1 MKNLKYIIT
10 ILAIAVVAVSCETNF
25 DDFNEDRLAVVGLTS
40 AVGGPNAVV
49 PVGGALSKEINVYVS
64 DVSSTE
70 RSFGVTVD
78 NEITE
83 LGSENY
89 VIGSAVIP
97 ANQRTGTLTVTFN
110 DVNLSST
117 FQPVRLKIDNSTG
130 NVVSGGQL
138 TLQVRRAN

>member
-25 DDFNEDRLAVVGLTS
+25 DDVNDDRLAVVGLTS
-40 AVGGPNAVV
+40 AVGGPNAIV
-49 PVGGALSKEINVYVS
+49 PVGGTLSKEVNVYVS
-64 DVSSTE
+64 DISSTE
-70 RSFGVTVD
+70 RSFAVTVD

-89 VIGSAVIP
+89 VIGNAVIP
-97 ANQRTGTLTVTFN
+97 ANQRTGTLTVTFS

-117 FQPVRLKIDNSTG
+117 FQPLRLKVDNSTG
-130 NVVSGGQL
+130 TVVSGAQL
-138 TLQVRRAN
+138 TLQARRAN

>member
-25 DDFNEDRLAVVGLTS
+25 DDFNEDRLAVVGLTA
-40 AVGGPNAVV
+40 AVGGINAIV
-49 PVGGALSKEINVYVS
+49 PVGGSLNKEISVYVS
-64 DVSSTE
+64 DISSTE
-70 RSFGVTVD
+70 RSFAVTVD

-89 VIGSAVIP
+89 VIGNAVVP

-117 FQPVRLKIDNSTG
+117 FQPVRFKVDNSTG
-130 NVVSGGQL
+130 NIVSGAQI